1 MTGTQTWWLAAATV
15 ALLALYELIGVLAQ
29 RHQPQRLARSAHATL
44 REAWFD
50 AVSLQ
55 SGSEILAV
63 QTLRNSMMSA
73 TMTASTAALAL
84 MGMVSLT
91 VPSLHGTFGA
101 SEVAQSVLSVQLALE
116 LVLLAL
122 LFASLVACVTA
133 VRYYNHAGFIVGM
146 PVESEARQRWAEAGR
161 RHVRRA
167 GLLYSWGLRYLI
179 MTGPI
184 LASMLSPLAGPAA
197 AIIVVG
203 LLLWFDR
210 AGPQEDE
217 PGPHQ
222 TRANKP

>member
-1 MTGTQTWWLAAATV
+1 MNGLQTWWLAAATF
-15 ALLALYELIGVLAQ
+15 ALLALYELVGVMAQ
-29 RHQPQRLARSAHATL
+29 RQQPERLARSAHATL
-44 REAWFD
+44 RETWFD

-63 QTLRNSMMSA
+63 QTLRNSVMSA

-91 VPSLHGTFGA
+91 APSLQDRFIV
-101 SEVAQSVLSVQLALE
+101 SEAARLVFSVQLALE

-122 LFASLVACVTA
+122 LFASLVACVSA
-133 VRYYNHAGFIVGM
+133 VRYYNHVGFIMGM
-146 PVESEARQRWAEAGR
+146 PVESDARKRWAEAGR
-161 RHVRRA
+161 RYVRRA

-184 LASMLSPLAGPAA
+184 LASMLSPLAGPVAA
-197 AIIVVG
+197 VIVVS

-210 AGPQEDE
+210 AGPQEYE
-217 PGPHQ
+217 PLLHR
-222 TRANKP
+222 TKLDKP